1 MCFPPAMM
9 TTRSQREACIYGD
22 ARGPTAAPT
31 AEPPPSHFIWR
42 FVGDPLSDAHC
53 KEDPVDARKQKKSS
67 RSARSRRR
75 AKAPCEAAHPT
86 TCQPVGFAYIPEDD
100 GLPCLEVLL
109 SDAFDPLA
117 VPPYQTDP
125 SPAAPDGDAAP
136 ARQEELKSRRRRH
149 HTADN
154 QSLDP
159 KSSCTRKK
167 RDLASRGRKRS
178 RADAAADPPAM
189 KSNNTPPAD
198 VARPAVWALPRRAT
212 VHVPLLR
219 PAPPAAPV
227 TPTYAHETAAW
238 ALTIVCRTIGVDV
251 AEGAPLGDVVNALCS
266 MPPALATGR
275 RPHDP
280 MASEPVGWVALM
292 GNHDWSPSAA
302 AIPALWAGHTHAL
315 AAVGLAVVAPVP
327 EPGHWST
334 SEEHVLRVLAAE
346 AHMPWFAT
354 RVRAAVD
361 DTLGD
366 GRFARH
372 SLFDAVPTDVFLV
385 ASVDAAYAT
394 RPYDIYV
401 VPRVDLLLA

>member
-1 MCFPPAMM
+1 M
-9 TTRSQREACIYGD
+9 
-22 ARGPTAAPT
+22 PT
-31 AEPPPSHFIWR
+31 AEPPSSHFVWR
-42 FVGDPLSDAHC
+42 FVADPSPGAHC
-53 KEDPVDARKQKKSS
+53 KEDPVDTRKQKKPS
-67 RSARSRRR
+67 RPTRSRRR
-75 AKAPCEAAHPT
+75 VKTPCEATHPT

-100 GLPCLEVLL
+100 GLPCLELLL

-117 VPPYQTDP
+117 VPLYQTDP
-125 SPAAPDGDAAP
+125 NPAAPSGGTVP
-136 ARQEELKSRRRRH
+136 VHQEEQGRRRRRH
-149 HTADN
+149 TVDD
-154 QSLDP
+154 QPTDP
-159 KSSCTRKK
+159 ASSSTRKK
-167 RDLASRGRKRS
+167 RDRTSRGRKRP

-189 KSNNTPPAD
+189 KSDNTPPAD

-219 PAPPAAPV
+219 PAPPAALV

-334 SEEHVLRVLAAE
+334 SEEHALRVLAAE

-354 RVRAAVD
+354 RVRAVVD
-361 DTLGD
+361 DTLGG